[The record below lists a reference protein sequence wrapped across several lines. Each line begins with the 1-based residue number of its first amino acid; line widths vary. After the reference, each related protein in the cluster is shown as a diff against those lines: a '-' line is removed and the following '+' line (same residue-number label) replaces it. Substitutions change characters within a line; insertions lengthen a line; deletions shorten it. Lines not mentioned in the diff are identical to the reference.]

1 MPRGETDLVDRIY
14 EAAFVGEFW
23 PAILHDVAEEVG
35 SCGGA
40 LLDLHPDGMR
50 WVGSKMMSDL
60 LADFAALGRPELD
73 TRTPHGLAS
82 THPGFITEFDV
93 MTQAEL
99 ATQPIYTEFLW
110 PRGFGWCAGTGVK
123 VPTGD
128 KLLYTFER
136 RYDDGPFDRAAVDKL
151 DALRPH
157 LARAAV
163 LSGRLELERAHAAT
177 EMLGLVG
184 LPGAVLSLSHRIAA
198 ANLLFEA
205 LIPDVIRD
213 GSKRVAFSDPGAD
226 ALLADVLSE
235 ERARSMRSIPLAAR
249 EGHPPMIAHLVP
261 VRLAAR
267 DIFFSASA
275 VLLITPVTRREVP
288 SADIIEGLFDL
299 TPAESRVARGI
310 ARGGTIQTLAGIS
323 GNSPETVRSQLK
335 AVFMKT
341 GLSRQAELVSLLA
354 GLHVPGPDP
363 TAAGKADGD

>member
-60 LADFAALGRPELD
+60 LADFAALGRPD
-73 TRTPHGLAS
+73 MDVRTPYGLANQD
-82 THPGFITEFDV
+82 PAFITEFDI
-93 MTQAEL
+93 MTREQL
-99 ATQPIYTEFLW
+99 AAQPLYSEFLW
-110 PRGFGWCAGTGVK
+110 PRGFGWCAGTCVK

-177 EMLGLVG
+177 EMLCLVG

-198 ANLLFEA
+198 ANRLFEA

-235 ERARSMRSIPLAAR
+235 GRARSMRSIPLAAR

-354 GLHVPGPDP
+354 GLHVPGPD
-363 TAAGKADGD
+363 TAAAGETDAE